1 MVKTQ
6 CEKQT
11 MNAIIGKRKI
21 VLITSSLTSLM
32 QSTDTQISA
41 HPLCGLGWIPNK
53 INNTK
58 KPRGSFGNF
67 TSDYMLHC
75 FPRSNFSKLSDLLPF
90 EMPMHNNFYP
100 WLETQRRLVKALKNV
115 FEEVKQITSEYQNVK
130 FLNKGIQSFRGLILS
145 FNSFHHV
152 PQQSILSS
160 QA

>member
-1 MVKTQ
+1 
-6 CEKQT
+6 
-11 MNAIIGKRKI
+11 
-21 VLITSSLTSLM
+21 M

-58 KPRGSFGNF
+58 KA
-67 TSDYMLHC
+67 TSIIRKLHMVHC
-75 FPRSNFSKLSDLLPF
+75 FLNSNFSKLSDLVPF

-130 FLNKGIQSFRGLILS
+130 FLNKGIQSFREFIIQQFPPCAIAVNSLITGITTLQGHAS
-145 FNSFHHV
+145 MKYTAS
-152 PQQSILSS
+152 
-160 QA
+160 